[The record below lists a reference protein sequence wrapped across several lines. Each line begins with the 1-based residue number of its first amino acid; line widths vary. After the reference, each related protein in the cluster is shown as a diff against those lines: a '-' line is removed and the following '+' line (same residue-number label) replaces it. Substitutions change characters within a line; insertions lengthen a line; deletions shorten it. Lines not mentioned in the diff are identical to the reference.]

1 MLTRQGNAS
10 ADTVRQAVGLRCRYL
25 DSCESE
31 KPSGCGRHTAYGLVR
46 AYTGGRSTTGDGG
59 GDNASMVVVIY
70 APIRQSIYRDSR
82 VGTCR

>member
-59 GDNASMVVVIY
+59 GDNAYDGGGHICAY
-70 APIRQSIYRDSR
+70 QAEYLSR
-82 VGTCR
+82 LSSR